1 MLIRSSVLQP
11 HTVLQILLFVKASDQ
26 ADDTALQASD
36 MATRRAAQTSVSSSD
51 RDQAT
56 KEGGHGAPPP
66 FLTKT
71 YDLIDNAENKDV
83 VSWSGDGHSFIVW
96 KPAEFSRDLLPRSFK
111 HNNFSSFVR
120 QLNTYGFRKTDP
132 DRWEFSNDS
141 FVKGQKDQL
150 KDITRRKAT
159 AGGHSELAVSQ
170 NQPAIEVGR
179 YGGLEEEVEHLKRDK
194 NVLMLE
200 LVRLRQQQQNT
211 EQETKRLMS
220 RLEST
225 EQRQQQMMAFL
236 AKAVQNP
243 AFLQE
248 LLNQRQAQRISGP
261 DKSRKKRRAAR
272 GRTDVGEQ
280 PYEDPNMQM
289 VLHQPQDSFLQPFM
303 QMMQGPNAE
312 RPRIEEPSNSQT
324 SSPTSL
330 KEGSPEP
337 WEELT
342 GQSRPQ
348 YQNEELGQTF
358 SGLKLGGLDSRV
370 PSSVTIREHMPGGG
384 GAQGVPQSVPQMPS
398 IPFADSVAAST
409 SAASAQQSG
418 RPLNTAEMM
427 TVPVSMDS
435 VFTNAQATPSGQ
447 GGEHMDMPFP
457 GSPFSA
463 DMMQQQ
469 ANGHASAS
477 HPQTSQRAP
486 STMPPPSADPLPPL
500 SPLPSDFATPMDLN
514 MMGTTDY
521 LLDQDVSTINSDNF
535 WQQFLT
541 QSPSGM
547 PDQSAHNQMPPPP
560 PPSQIQTLART
571 QNGDSNG
578 NDEDRATSLDL
589 LHQGYVPPAQS

>member
-1 MLIRSSVLQP
+1 MQTP
-11 HTVLQILLFVKASDQ
+11 AS
-26 ADDTALQASD
+26 T
-36 MATRRAAQTSVSSSD
+36 SD
-51 RDQAT
+51 REQST
-56 KEGGHGAPPP
+56 KESGHGQPPP

-71 YDLIDNAENKDV
+71 YDLIDNAENSDV
-83 VSWSGDGHSFIVW
+83 VSWSGDGHSFVVW

-141 FVKGQKDQL
+141 FIKGQKDQL
-150 KDITRRKAT
+150 KDISRRKAT
-159 AGGHSELAVSQ
+159 AGTGHGELAVSQ
-170 NQPAIEVGR
+170 TQPAIEVGR

-211 EQETKRLMS
+211 DQETKRLMS

-289 VLHQPQDSFLQPFM
+289 VLHQPQDSFPQQFL
-303 QMMQGPNAE
+303 QMMQGPSAE

-324 SSPTSL
+324 SSPTSV
-330 KEGSPEP
+330 KENSPEP
-337 WEELT
+337 WDEMT
-342 GQSRPQ
+342 SQSRPQ

-358 SGLKLGGLDSRV
+358 SGLKLGLDSRV

-384 GAQGVPQSVPQMPS
+384 VPQGVPQQVPQMPS
-398 IPFADSVAAST
+398 IPYADPAAAAS
-409 SAASAQQSG
+409 SSSAQQAG
-418 RPLNTAEMM
+418 RPFMSAEMM
-427 TVPVSMDS
+427 SSSAPVNIGSIFPS
-435 VFTNAQATPSGQ
+435 AQATTSGR
-447 GGEHMDMPFP
+447 ENTDMPFP

-463 DMMQQQ
+463 EMMQQHT
-469 ANGHASAS
+469 NGTVSSSQSHA
-477 HPQTSQRAP
+477 SQRAP
-486 STMPPPSADPLPPL
+486 GTMPPPSTDALPPL

-547 PDQSAHNQMPPPP
+547 PADQAGQNQMPPPAP
-560 PPSQIQTLART
+560 VA
-571 QNGDSNG
+571 QNGNG
-578 NDEDRATSLDL
+578 AAVDEDRATSLDL
-589 LHQGYVPPAQS
+589 LHQGYVPPAKS